1 MKGFGYL
8 VKEGFKNVYSNRIM
22 SIASVCV
29 LVSCLVMTGAAALFS
44 LNVLNIVD
52 EVEKNN
58 ETSVYILKEKNEI
71 EAKQIGM
78 KIEEIEN
85 VEKATFVSKHE
96 AVEQFRS
103 TLGDQLFDRIK
114 DEDPLNDKYIV
125 SFKDT
130 DKYEQ
135 TVDKI
140 KEIDGVQSVTDRRD
154 FARKLT
160 KVSNLVTIVAVCIVA
175 ALIVISLFIIANT
188 IRTTM
193 YSRRFE
199 ISIMKSVGAT
209 NMFVRM
215 PFLVEGVV
223 LGFIS
228 AALATGVI
236 ALLYQAASGMVERID
251 LGITA
256 IPFTSVLVLLVLAF
270 IVVGVMVGFFGGFI
284 SIRKYLKKEGNEIL
298 GW

>member
-8 VKEGFKNVYSNRIM
+8 VKEGFKNVYANRIM

-58 ETSVYILKEKNEI
+58 ETSVYILKEKNDI
-71 EAKQIGM
+71 EAKQIGA
-78 KIEEIEN
+78 KIQEIEN
-85 VEKATFVSKHE
+85 VDKVTFVSKHE
-96 AVEQFRS
+96 AVEQFKN

-130 DKYEQ
+130 EKYEQ

-140 KEIDGVQSVTDRRD
+140 KTIDGVQSLTDRRA

-215 PFLVEGVV
+215 PFLVEGMV

-228 AALATGVI
+228 AAIATGVL
-236 ALLYQAASGMVERID
+236 ALLYRAASGMVERID
-251 LGITA
+251 LGISA
-256 IPFTSVLVLLVLAF
+256 IPFTSVLIILVLSF
-270 IVVGVMVGFFGGFI
+270 IVVGVLVGFFGGFI